1 MNRQSD
7 PTGPTIPTGPTG
19 PTDPTIPTGLPDNH
33 FSFRPVHRPNRND
46 DEDELIK
53 MQEAFNNTTT
63 NARAAATVTRA
74 SAPTVLASGTATTS
88 TALRAGVS
96 TNSSPVDP
104 ATIVSVGGKKSVSWD
119 NSNSDMMPDLEPLA
133 STAASPASSKPKKKV
148 SLFSQRLAAKQ
159 AASTFA
165 NSSADPDSVLHD
177 RSHAEFK
184 QDSNEM
190 DDDAPKRR
198 YPRPYIE
205 SSDSFFGGVLTHV
218 SERTVDYDAG
228 VDQTSFD
235 QNTIYKSGFPVP
247 VHRNVSAATRMKAM
261 HISPGS
267 SQLSDSSDA
276 AIASTINHVQPDY
289 AQDNIKKISMMS
301 EEEIAESQREIL
313 DKLDPATIAFLKSR
327 MLASTSTKVP
337 EKPETS
343 EDNDKST
350 EETFTT
356 QTDDVHE
363 TLSVSILQGAIAPF
377 SHIDAYIDPLTAQPE
392 KLEWMLDL
400 EEKDTASSDKAGKAT
415 TEKALFRFD
424 FHGII
429 QDQSGKDTCSGELY
443 HHGDEPSLPGYSI
456 QELAHLSK
464 STVSTQRSLSLQIL
478 SRIIRNVYTEVY
490 SQSNAAE
497 ICRLL
502 KKQDILLHIRVAM
515 DASHETVVFQ
525 AVETMAQY
533 FGASSHL
540 IDVDDSAEKVWERSS
555 LARVGYRTVPLSAK
569 SRALFAAKSFGK
581 DTVDFDLPER
591 DGSLVSIMKLLN
603 IDAVCGLK
611 ETNFLVR
618 MRYLLENTSA
628 PTRFSIDLVDIL
640 TAIARHSAEF
650 SQHIL
655 ECAGLVDAI
664 SRKVLALKWPLS
676 NTLTS
681 ELTLVRN
688 TLRLFRVLC
697 QSGRDSANSLITH
710 NLIGSMM
717 RYLTFLPLSPGGSA
731 DTLGINLKL
740 DIAMQI
746 WTLQGIVYT
755 YALGGKMFDDY
766 RPLIV
771 ESAEKCTTLFLCSQQ
786 ERSSTGTILSS
797 TTRTS
802 SLAVLS
808 SICRALMALLSRYR
822 VEMNA
827 GGENDALFPFV
838 TLISSV
844 LESIVSC
851 SVPSTH
857 THQSYSDVIV
867 EAGFISS
874 ALDFLRDYVSKS
886 VTYQFQAKPETMS
899 TLRVIKDW
907 IPILAGHLLNTV
919 TIGCLRKGLSS
930 TCNYSTSPMKDLLGI
945 PLCQISIIKHATQLT
960 DMTVLCNAVAA
971 LIEMNQMVIKH
982 LAPDTS
988 LEDTFVLSTPCL
1000 EFVELMIGD
1009 ADLHAFSNHNSW
1021 VRVFAHGRPNLM
1033 LTWTKTVAICFKKQT
1048 DHTPIVK
1055 RALGMTVVASTVGIP
1070 ELLPGDEYIAADWL
1084 NGILLSHRFSPLAK
1098 PDIDLAHIFSLDLFS
1113 AESLLQSRALYLNDD
1128 RVVLRSLFFE
1138 PFDGAGSLP
1147 IRRDWIFS
1155 PLDRLYREFKT
1166 HGLSSVP
1173 ADVIGIV
1180 KHVLGF
1186 VKDMSEYG
1194 GLVSL
1199 SPSLIVSH
1207 MMKVFLL
1214 TDGNGNEV
1222 FHDHHIAGILD
1233 WAFEK
1238 YASSTSVPLDSD
1250 NGLVVSGNGS
1260 YTLLAEPPL
1269 PPLEAAMC
1277 GGTAFFQLYQD
1288 LLDQFVAVS
1297 FGAVHFQKYLVLP
1310 LAMQYPRD
1318 YRMAFWAT
1326 LDHSLLKRFH
1336 LSLASLQSVGI
1347 CLECFT
1353 LPLESDMDMLGCYRS
1368 ALSHLCEGS
1377 FLMDVATAHTRSR
1390 R

>member
-19 PTDPTIPTGLPDNH
+19 PTDPTDPTIPTGLPDNQ
-33 FSFRPVHRPNRND
+33 FSFQTLRH
-46 DEDELIK
+46 
-53 MQEAFNNTTT
+53 Q
-63 NARAAATVTRA
+63 
-74 SAPTVLASGTATTS
+74 
-88 TALRAGVS
+88 RAGVS

-228 VDQTSFD
+228 VDPTHLIKIPSTSLD
-235 QNTIYKSGFPVP
+235 
-247 VHRNVSAATRMKAM
+247 
-261 HISPGS
+261 
-267 SQLSDSSDA
+267 SQFQF
-276 AIASTINHVQPDY
+276 TPDY

-327 MLASTSTKVP
+327 MLASTSNKVL
-337 EKPETS
+337 EKPETL
-343 EDNDKST
+343 ENNDKST
-350 EETFTT
+350 EETFTI

-363 TLSVSILQGAIAPF
+363 TSSVSIPQGAIAPF

-400 EEKDTASSDKAGKAT
+400 EEKDTASSDKAGKT
-415 TEKALFRFD
+415 ITEKALFRFD

-490 SQSNAAE
+490 SQSNAVE

-771 ESAEKCTTLFLCSQQ
+771 ESAEKCTTLFLCSQK
-786 ERSSTGTILSS
+786 ERPSTGTIFSS

-808 SICRALMALLSRYR
+808 SICRALMALLSR
-822 VEMNA
+822 
-827 GGENDALFPFV
+827 
-838 TLISSV
+838 V
-844 LESIVSC
+844 LESIASC

-857 THQSYSDVIV
+857 THQSYSNVIV

-886 VTYQFQAKPETMS
+886 VTYQFQARPEAMS
-899 TLRVIKDW
+899 TLRAIKDW
-907 IPILAGHLLNTV
+907 IPILAGRLLNTV

-982 LAPDTS
+982 LTPDTS

-1084 NGILLSHRFSPLAK
+1084 NGILLSH
-1098 PDIDLAHIFSLDLFS
+1098 
-1113 AESLLQSRALYLNDD
+1113 
-1128 RVVLRSLFFE
+1128 
-1138 PFDGAGSLP
+1138 
-1147 IRRDWIFS
+1147 S

-1186 VKDMSEYG
+1186 
-1194 GLVSL
+1194 
-1199 SPSLIVSH
+1199 
-1207 MMKVFLL
+1207 
-1214 TDGNGNEV
+1214 
-1222 FHDHHIAGILD
+1222 
-1233 WAFEK
+1233 
-1238 YASSTSVPLDSD
+1238 
-1250 NGLVVSGNGS
+1250 
-1260 YTLLAEPPL
+1260 
-1269 PPLEAAMC
+1269 
-1277 GGTAFFQLYQD
+1277 
-1288 LLDQFVAVS
+1288 
-1297 FGAVHFQKYLVLP
+1297 
-1310 LAMQYPRD
+1310 R
-1318 YRMAFWAT
+1318 
-1326 LDHSLLKRFH
+1326 
-1336 LSLASLQSVGI
+1336 
-1347 CLECFT
+1347 
-1353 LPLESDMDMLGCYRS
+1353 
-1368 ALSHLCEGS
+1368 
-1377 FLMDVATAHTRSR
+1377 
-1390 R
+1390 